1 MLNKFIKQKYMFKI
15 PKVNFGLLDK
25 YYEKKTNK
33 NFKQQIDNI
42 MSTK

>member
-1 MLNKFIKQKYMFKI
+1 M
-15 PKVNFGLLDK
+15 NFGLLDK

-42 MSTK
+42 MSTN